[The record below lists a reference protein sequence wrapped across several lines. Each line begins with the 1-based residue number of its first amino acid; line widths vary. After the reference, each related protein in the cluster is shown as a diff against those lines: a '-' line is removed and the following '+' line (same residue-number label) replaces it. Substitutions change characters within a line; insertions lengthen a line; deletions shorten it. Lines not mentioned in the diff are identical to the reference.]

1 MFCSL
6 SISSDSL
13 LLSHWYQMTDSSTTP
28 TLSSFLL
35 KCPVVY
41 FIPFL
46 FCTLFVSV
54 LLYILSLPTT
64 YRGSLNVF
72 CHNDK
77 WDWYQKTTSSIFIK
91 CYRVSIKSCRSA
103 GLTVLHYFYLS
114 SINLTRQFLFDTR
127 FYLPFMVH
135 HSFPNFHISK
145 FKN

>member
-13 LLSHWYQMTDSSTTP
+13 LLSHWYQMTDSSTSL

-41 FIPFL
+41 FTPFL
-46 FCTLFVSV
+46 FCTLLVSV

-72 CHNDK
+72 VIMTSEIDTK
-77 WDWYQKTTSSIFIK
+77 KTTSNVFIK
-91 CYRVSIKSCRSA
+91 CYRVSITSFRTA
-103 GLTVLHYFYLS
+103 GLTVLH
-114 SINLTRQFLFDTR
+114 
-127 FYLPFMVH
+127 
-135 HSFPNFHISK
+135 
-145 FKN
+145 